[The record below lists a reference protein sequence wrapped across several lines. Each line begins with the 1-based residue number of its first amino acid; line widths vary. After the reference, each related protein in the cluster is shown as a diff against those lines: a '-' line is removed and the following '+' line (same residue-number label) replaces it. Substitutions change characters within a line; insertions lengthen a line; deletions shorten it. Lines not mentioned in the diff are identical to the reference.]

1 MKQTISIQILS
12 LLMLLVTACSQEE
25 LPVNYGNSGYLS
37 LSVEVSDVKMN
48 IVNTKAFELPD
59 VEFKI
64 DILQNDAVYN
74 DHSYKL
80 TTLPAKVKLDVGEYT
95 LNIYN
100 DVAKASD
107 PNSGPRYFHTQNFE
121 IKEGMTTNL
130 GLVEMKMQNFGIA
143 LTLPD
148 GFSDWFKSYT
158 FTATVGGAS
167 KTLNSGEIAYFDFAD
182 GLSDFS
188 YELKATNQDGEEKIS
203 IGNYLKDNTGQSV
216 LAANTIYFINYN
228 MATKSFMVR

>member
-1 MKQTISIQILS
+1 MKQTIYIQILS
-12 LLMLLVTACSQEE
+12 LLVLLVTACSQEE
-25 LPVNYGNSGYLS
+25 LPVNDGNSGYLS
-37 LSVEVSDVKMN
+37 LSVEVSGVKVN

-64 DILQNDAVYN
+64 DILQNGAVYN
-74 DHSYKL
+74 NHSYKL
-80 TTLPAKVKLDVGEYT
+80 TTLPAKVKLEKGNYILKIYKVDNNIGPKYNEYEK
-95 LNIYN
+95 
-100 DVAKASD
+100 D
-107 PNSGPRYFHTQNFE
+107 FE
-121 IKEGMTTNL
+121 IKEGKTTNL

-158 FTATVGGAS
+158 FTATVGEAS
-167 KTLNSGEIAYFDFAD
+167 KTLKSGEIAYFDFAD
-182 GLSDFS
+182 GLRDFS
-188 YELKATNQDGEEKIS
+188 YELKATNQDGEEKTS
-203 IGNYLKDNTGQSV
+203 KGNYLKDNTGQPV

>member
-1 MKQTISIQILS
+1 MKQTIYIQILS
-12 LLMLLVTACSQEE
+12 LLMLLLTACSQEE
-25 LPVNYGNSGYLS
+25 LPVNDGNSGYLS
-37 LSVEVSDVKMN
+37 LSVEVSDVKVN
-48 IVNTKAFELPD
+48 IVNTKAFDLPD

-74 DHSYKL
+74 NHSYKL
-80 TTLPAKVKLDVGEYT
+80 TTLPAKVKLEKGNYT
-95 LNIYN
+95 LKIYKVDNNI
-100 DVAKASD
+100 
-107 PNSGPRYFHTQNFE
+107 GPRYNE
-121 IKEGMTTNL
+121 YEKEFAIEEGKTTNL

-158 FTATVGGAS
+158 FTATVGKAS

-188 YELKATNQDGEEKIS
+188 YELKATNQDGEEKTS
-203 IGNYLKDNTGQSV
+203 EGYYLKDNTGRPV
-216 LAANTIYFINYN
+216 LAANTIYLINYN

>member
-1 MKQTISIQILS
+1 MKQTIYIQILS

-25 LPVNYGNSGYLS
+25 LPVNDGNSGYLS
-37 LSVEVSDVKMN
+37 LSVEVSDVKVN
-48 IVNTKAFELPD
+48 IVNTKAFDLPD

-64 DILQNDAVYN
+64 DILQNGAVYN
-74 DHSYKL
+74 NHSYKL
-80 TTLPAKVKLDVGEYT
+80 TTLPAKVKLEKGNYT
-95 LNIYN
+95 LKIYKVDNNIGPKYN
-100 DVAKASD
+100 E
-107 PNSGPRYFHTQNFE
+107 YE
-121 IKEGMTTNL
+121 KEFAIEEGKTTNL

-158 FTATVGGAS
+158 FTATVGEAS

-188 YELKATNQDGEEKIS
+188 YELKATNQDGEEKTS
-203 IGNYLKDNTGQSV
+203 EGYYLKDNTGQSV

>member
-1 MKQTISIQILS
+1 MKQTIYIQILS

-25 LPVNYGNSGYLS
+25 LPVNDGNSGYLS
-37 LSVEVSDVKMN
+37 LSVEVSDVKVN
-48 IVNTKAFELPD
+48 IVNTKAFDLPD

-74 DHSYKL
+74 NHSYKL
-80 TTLPAKVKLDVGEYT
+80 TTLPAKVKLEKGNYT
-95 LNIYN
+95 LKIYKVDNNIGPKYN
-100 DVAKASD
+100 EYEKD
-107 PNSGPRYFHTQNFE
+107 FE
-121 IKEGMTTNL
+121 IKEGKTTNL
-130 GLVEMKMQNFGIA
+130 GLVEMMMQNFGIA

-158 FTATVGGAS
+158 FTATVGEAS
-167 KTLNSGEIAYFDFAD
+167 KTLKSGEIAYFDFAD
-182 GLSDFS
+182 GLRNFS
-188 YELKATNQDGEEKIS
+188 YELKATNQDGEEKNS

>member
-1 MKQTISIQILS
+1 MKQTIYIQVLS

-25 LPVNYGNSGYLS
+25 LPVNDGNSGYLS
-37 LSVEVSDVKMN
+37 LSVEVSDVKVN
-48 IVNTKAFELPD
+48 IVNTKAFDLPD

-64 DILQNDAVYN
+64 DILQNGAVYN
-74 DHSYKL
+74 NHSYKL
-80 TTLPAKVKLDVGEYT
+80 TTLPAKVKLEKGNYT
-95 LNIYN
+95 LKIYKVDNNIGPKYN
-100 DVAKASD
+100 EYEKDFAI
-107 PNSGPRYFHTQNFE
+107 E
-121 IKEGMTTNL
+121 EGKTTNL
-130 GLVEMKMQNFGIA
+130 GPVEMKMQNFGIA

-158 FTATVGGAS
+158 FTATVGEAS
-167 KTLNSGEIAYFDFAD
+167 KPLKSGEIAYFDFPD
-182 GLSDFS
+182 GLRDFS

-203 IGNYLKDNTGQSV
+203 IGNYLKDDNTGRPV

>member
-1 MKQTISIQILS
+1 
-12 LLMLLVTACSQEE
+12 MLLVTACSQEE
-25 LPVNYGNSGYLS
+25 LPVNDGNSGYLS
-37 LSVEVSDVKMN
+37 LSVEVSDVKVN
-48 IVNTKAFELPD
+48 IVNTKAFDLPD

-74 DHSYKL
+74 NHSYKL
-80 TTLPAKVKLDVGEYT
+80 TTLPAKVKLEKGNYT
-95 LNIYN
+95 LKIYKVDNNIGPKYN
-100 DVAKASD
+100 EYEKD
-107 PNSGPRYFHTQNFE
+107 FE
-121 IKEGMTTNL
+121 IKEGKTTNL

-148 GFSDWFKSYT
+148 GFSDWFESYT
-158 FTATVGGAS
+158 FTATVGKAS
-167 KTLNSGEIAYFDFAD
+167 KTLESGEIAYFDFAD

>member
-1 MKQTISIQILS
+1 MKQTIYIQILS
-12 LLMLLVTACSQEE
+12 LLVLLVTACSQEE
-25 LPVNYGNSGYLS
+25 LPVNDGNSGYLS
-37 LSVEVSDVKMN
+37 LSVEVSDLKVN
-48 IVNTKAFELPD
+48 IVNTKAFDLPD

-74 DHSYKL
+74 NHSYKL
-80 TTLPAKVKLDVGEYT
+80 TTLPAKVKLEKGNYT
-95 LNIYN
+95 LKIYKVDNNI
-100 DVAKASD
+100 
-107 PNSGPRYFHTQNFE
+107 GPRYNE
-121 IKEGMTTNL
+121 YEKEFAIEEGKTTNL

-158 FTATVGGAS
+158 FTATVGEAS
-167 KTLNSGEIAYFDFAD
+167 KTLKSGEIAYFDFAD

-188 YELKATNQDGEEKIS
+188 YKLEATNQDGEEKTS
-203 IGNYLKDNTGQSV
+203 EGYYLKDNTGRPV

>member
-1 MKQTISIQILS
+1 MKQTIYIQILS

-25 LPVNYGNSGYLS
+25 LPVNDGNSGYLS
-37 LSVEVSDVKMN
+37 LSVEVSDLKVN
-48 IVNTKAFELPD
+48 IVNTKAFDLPD

-74 DHSYKL
+74 NHSYKL
-80 TTLPAKVKLDVGEYT
+80 TTLPAKVKLEKGNYT
-95 LNIYN
+95 LKIYKVDNNIGPKYN
-100 DVAKASD
+100 EYEKD
-107 PNSGPRYFHTQNFE
+107 FE
-121 IKEGMTTNL
+121 IKEGKTTNL

-148 GFSDWFKSYT
+148 GFSDWFESYT
-158 FTATVGGAS
+158 FTATVGKAS
-167 KTLNSGEIAYFDFAD
+167 KTLESGEIAYFDFAD

>member
-1 MKQTISIQILS
+1 MKQTIYIQILS

-25 LPVNYGNSGYLS
+25 LPVNDGNSGYLS
-37 LSVEVSDVKMN
+37 LSVEVSDVKVN
-48 IVNTKAFELPD
+48 IVNTKAFDLPD

-74 DHSYKL
+74 NHSYKL
-80 TTLPAKVKLDVGEYT
+80 TTLPAKVKLEKGNYT
-95 LNIYN
+95 LKIYKVDNNIGPQYN
-100 DVAKASD
+100 EYEKD
-107 PNSGPRYFHTQNFE
+107 FE
-121 IKEGMTTNL
+121 IKEGKTTNL

-158 FTATVGGAS
+158 FTAKVGEAS
-167 KTLNSGEIAYFDFAD
+167 KTLKSGEIAYFDFPD
-182 GLSDFS
+182 GLRNFS

-203 IGNYLKDNTGQSV
+203 IGNYLKDNTGRPV

>member
-1 MKQTISIQILS
+1 MKQTIYIQILS

-25 LPVNYGNSGYLS
+25 LPVNDGNSGYLS
-37 LSVEVSDVKMN
+37 LSVEISDLKVN
-48 IVNTKAFELPD
+48 IVNTKAFDLPD

-74 DHSYKL
+74 NHSYKL
-80 TTLPAKVKLDVGEYT
+80 TTLPAKVKLEKGNYT
-95 LNIYN
+95 LKIYKVDNNI
-100 DVAKASD
+100 
-107 PNSGPRYFHTQNFE
+107 GPRYNE
-121 IKEGMTTNL
+121 YEKEFAIEEGKTTNL

-158 FTATVGGAS
+158 FTATVGEAS
-167 KTLNSGEIAYFDFAD
+167 KTLKSGEIAYFDFAD

-188 YELKATNQDGEEKIS
+188 YELKATNQDGEEKTS
-203 IGNYLKDNTGQSV
+203 KGNYLKDNTGRPV

>member
-1 MKQTISIQILS
+1 MKQTIYIQILS

-25 LPVNYGNSGYLS
+25 LPVNDGNSGYLS
-37 LSVEVSDVKMN
+37 LSVEVSDVKVN
-48 IVNTKAFELPD
+48 IVNTKAFDLPD

-64 DILQNDAVYN
+64 GILQNGAVYN
-74 DHSYKL
+74 NHSYKL
-80 TTLPAKVKLDVGEYT
+80 TTLPAKVKLEKGNYT
-95 LNIYN
+95 LKIYKVDNNIGPKYN
-100 DVAKASD
+100 E
-107 PNSGPRYFHTQNFE
+107 YE
-121 IKEGMTTNL
+121 KEFAIEEGKTTNL
-130 GLVEMKMQNFGIA
+130 GSVKMEMQNFGIA

-158 FTATVGGAS
+158 FTATVGEAS
-167 KTLNSGEIAYFDFAD
+167 KTLKSGEIAYFDFAD

-188 YELKATNQDGEEKIS
+188 YVLKATNQDGEEKTS
-203 IGNYLKDNTGQSV
+203 KGNYLKDNTGRPV

>member
-25 LPVNYGNSGYLS
+25 LPVNDGNSGYLS
-37 LSVEVSDVKMN
+37 LSVEISDLKVN
-48 IVNTKAFELPD
+48 IVNTKAFDLPD

-74 DHSYKL
+74 NHSYKL
-80 TTLPAKVKLDVGEYT
+80 TTLPAKVKLEKGNYT
-95 LNIYN
+95 LKIYKVDNNIGPKYN
-100 DVAKASD
+100 EYEK
-107 PNSGPRYFHTQNFE
+107 NFE

-158 FTATVGGAS
+158 FTATVGEAS
-167 KTLNSGEIAYFDFAD
+167 KTLKSGEIAYFDFPD

-188 YELKATNQDGEEKIS
+188 YELKATNQDGEEKTS
-203 IGNYLKDNTGQSV
+203 KGNYLKDNTGQPV

>member
-1 MKQTISIQILS
+1 MKQTIYIQVLS

-25 LPVNYGNSGYLS
+25 LPVNDGNSGYLS
-37 LSVEVSDVKMN
+37 LSVEVSDLKVN
-48 IVNTKAFELPD
+48 IVNTKAFDLPD

-64 DILQNDAVYN
+64 DILPNGAVYN
-74 DHSYKL
+74 NHSYKL
-80 TTLPAKVKLDVGEYT
+80 TTLPAKVKLEKGNYT
-95 LNIYN
+95 LKIYQIDNNI
-100 DVAKASD
+100 
-107 PNSGPRYFHTQNFE
+107 GPRYNE
-121 IKEGMTTNL
+121 YEKEFAIEEGKTTNL

-158 FTATVGGAS
+158 FTAKVGEAS
-167 KTLNSGEIAYFDFAD
+167 KTLKSGEIAYFDFPV
-182 GLSDFS
+182 GLSNFS

-203 IGNYLKDNTGQSV
+203 IGNYLKDNTGRPV

>member
-1 MKQTISIQILS
+1 MKQTIYIQILS

-25 LPVNYGNSGYLS
+25 LPVNDGNSGYLS
-37 LSVEVSDVKMN
+37 LNVEVSDLKVN

-64 DILQNDAVYN
+64 DILQNGAVYN
-74 DHSYKL
+74 NHSYKL
-80 TTLPAKVKLDVGEYT
+80 TTLPAKVKLEKGNYT
-95 LNIYN
+95 LKIYKVDNNI
-100 DVAKASD
+100 
-107 PNSGPRYFHTQNFE
+107 GPRYNE
-121 IKEGMTTNL
+121 YEKEFAIEEGKTTNL

-158 FTATVGGAS
+158 FTATVGEAS

-188 YELKATNQDGEEKIS
+188 YELKATNQDGEEKTS
-203 IGNYLKDNTGQSV
+203 EGYYLKDNTGRPV

>member
-1 MKQTISIQILS
+1 MKQTIYIQILS

-25 LPVNYGNSGYLS
+25 LPVNDGNSGYLS

-64 DILQNDAVYN
+64 VILQNDAVYN
-74 DHSYKL
+74 NHSYKL
-80 TTLPAKVKLDVGEYT
+80 TTLPAKVKLEKGNYT
-95 LNIYN
+95 LKIYKVDNNI
-100 DVAKASD
+100 
-107 PNSGPRYFHTQNFE
+107 GPRYNE
-121 IKEGMTTNL
+121 YEKEFAIEEGKTTNL

-148 GFSDWFKSYT
+148 GFSDWFESYT
-158 FTATVGGAS
+158 FTATVGEAS
-167 KTLNSGEIAYFDFAD
+167 KTLKSGEIAYFDFAD

-188 YELKATNQDGEEKIS
+188 YELKATNQDGEEKTS
-203 IGNYLKDNTGQSV
+203 EGNYLKDNTDQPV

>member
-1 MKQTISIQILS
+1 
-12 LLMLLVTACSQEE
+12 MLLLTACSQEE
-25 LPVNYGNSGYLS
+25 LPVNDGNSGYLS
-37 LSVEVSDVKMN
+37 LSVEVSDVKVN
-48 IVNTKAFELPD
+48 IVNTKAFDLPD

-74 DHSYKL
+74 NHSYKL
-80 TTLPAKVKLDVGEYT
+80 TTLPAKVKLEKGNYT
-95 LNIYN
+95 LKIYKVDNNI
-100 DVAKASD
+100 
-107 PNSGPRYFHTQNFE
+107 GPRYNE
-121 IKEGMTTNL
+121 YEKEFAIEEGKTTNL

-158 FTATVGGAS
+158 FTATVGKAS

-188 YELKATNQDGEEKIS
+188 YELKATNQDGEEKTS
-203 IGNYLKDNTGQSV
+203 EGYYLKDNTGRPV
-216 LAANTIYFINYN
+216 LAANTIYLINYN

>member
-1 MKQTISIQILS
+1 MKQTIYIQILS

-25 LPVNYGNSGYLS
+25 LPVNDGNSGYLS

-64 DILQNDAVYN
+64 DILQNGAVN
-74 DHSYKL
+74 KHSY
-80 TTLPAKVKLDVGEYT
+80 TLSDFPAKVKLDVGEYT

-100 DVAKASD
+100 DVVKASD
-107 PNSGPRYFHTQNFE
+107 PNSGPRYFHTQNFAIE
-121 IKEGMTTNL
+121 EEKTTNL

-158 FTATVGGAS
+158 FTATVGEAS
-167 KTLNSGEIAYFDFAD
+167 KTLKSGEIAYFDFAD

-188 YELKATNQDGEEKIS
+188 YKLEATNQDGEEKTS
-203 IGNYLKDNTGQSV
+203 EGYYLKDNTGRPV

>member
-25 LPVNYGNSGYLS
+25 LPVNDGNSGYLS

-48 IVNTKAFELPD
+48 IVNTKAFDLPD

-74 DHSYKL
+74 NHSYKL
-80 TTLPAKVKLDVGEYT
+80 TTLPAKVKLEKGNYT
-95 LNIYN
+95 LKIYKVDNNI
-100 DVAKASD
+100 
-107 PNSGPRYFHTQNFE
+107 GPRYNE
-121 IKEGMTTNL
+121 YEKEFAIEEGKTTNL

-158 FTATVGGAS
+158 FTATVGEAS

-188 YELKATNQDGEEKIS
+188 YELKATNQDGEEKTS
-203 IGNYLKDNTGQSV
+203 EGYYLKDNTGRPV

>member
-12 LLMLLVTACSQEE
+12 LLMLLLTACSQEE
-25 LPVNYGNSGYLS
+25 LPVNDGNSGYLS
-37 LSVEVSDVKMN
+37 LSVEVSDVKVN
-48 IVNTKAFELPD
+48 IVNTKAFDLPD

-74 DHSYKL
+74 NHSYKL
-80 TTLPAKVKLDVGEYT
+80 TTLPAKVKLEKGNYT
-95 LNIYN
+95 LKIYKVDNNI
-100 DVAKASD
+100 
-107 PNSGPRYFHTQNFE
+107 GPRYNE
-121 IKEGMTTNL
+121 YEKEFAIEEGKTTNL

-148 GFSDWFKSYT
+148 GFSDWFESYT
-158 FTATVGGAS
+158 FTATVGEAS
-167 KTLNSGEIAYFDFAD
+167 KTLKSGEIAYFDFAD

-188 YELKATNQDGEEKIS
+188 YKLEATNQDGEEKTS
-203 IGNYLKDNTGQSV
+203 EGYYLKDNTGRPV

>member
-1 MKQTISIQILS
+1 MKQTIYIQILS

-25 LPVNYGNSGYLS
+25 LPVNDGNSGYLS
-37 LSVEVSDVKMN
+37 LSVEISDLKVN
-48 IVNTKAFELPD
+48 IVNTKAFDLPD

-64 DILQNDAVYN
+64 DIWQNGAVYN
-74 DHSYKL
+74 NHSYKL
-80 TTLPAKVKLDVGEYT
+80 TTLPAKVKLEKGNYT
-95 LNIYN
+95 LKIYKVDNNI
-100 DVAKASD
+100 
-107 PNSGPRYFHTQNFE
+107 GPRYNE
-121 IKEGMTTNL
+121 YEKEFAIEEGKTTNL

-158 FTATVGGAS
+158 FTATVGEAS

-188 YELKATNQDGEEKIS
+188 YELKATNQDGEEKTS
-203 IGNYLKDNTGQSV
+203 EGYYLKDNTGRPV

>member
-1 MKQTISIQILS
+1 MKQTIYIQILS

-25 LPVNYGNSGYLS
+25 LPVNDGNSGYLS
-37 LSVEVSDVKMN
+37 LNVEVSDLKVN

-74 DHSYKL
+74 NHSYKL
-80 TTLPAKVKLDVGEYT
+80 TTLPAKVKLEKGNYT
-95 LNIYN
+95 LKIYKVDNNIGPKYN
-100 DVAKASD
+100 EYEKD
-107 PNSGPRYFHTQNFE
+107 FE
-121 IKEGMTTNL
+121 IKEGKTTNL
-130 GLVEMKMQNFGIA
+130 EPVEMKMQNFGIA

-148 GFSDWFKSYT
+148 GFSDWFESYT
-158 FTATVGGAS
+158 FTATVGEAS
-167 KTLNSGEIAYFDFAD
+167 KTLKSGEIAYFDFAD
-182 GLSDFS
+182 ELRNFS
-188 YELKATNQDGEEKIS
+188 YELKATNQDGEEKTS
-203 IGNYLKDNTGQSV
+203 EGNYLKDNTGRPV

>member
-1 MKQTISIQILS
+1 MKQTIYIQILS

-25 LPVNYGNSGYLS
+25 LPVNDGNSGYLS
-37 LSVEVSDVKMN
+37 LNVEVSDLKVN

-64 DILQNDAVYN
+64 DILQNGAVYN
-74 DHSYKL
+74 NHSYKL
-80 TTLPAKVKLDVGEYT
+80 TTLPAKVKLEKGNYT
-95 LNIYN
+95 LKIYKVDNNI
-100 DVAKASD
+100 
-107 PNSGPRYFHTQNFE
+107 GPRYNE
-121 IKEGMTTNL
+121 YEKEFAIEEEKTTNL

-158 FTATVGGAS
+158 FTATVGEAS
-167 KTLNSGEIAYFDFAD
+167 KTLKSGEIAYFDFAD

-188 YELKATNQDGEEKIS
+188 YKLEATNQDGEEKTS
-203 IGNYLKDNTGQSV
+203 EGYYLKDNTGRPV